1 LTPPDWQKHVD
12 EPPALGAAWQYRVGH
27 EILEEQRERFGER
40 WVQVRYEELC
50 NAPEPT
56 MARLAEQCGLRWDD
70 EARAALPDDIRP
82 TTDRW
87 REELDQDT
95 VASILEQYGGVL
107 ARYEFAPAL
116 TRDWSSSRQ

>member
-1 LTPPDWQKHVD
+1 LTPPGWREHID

-27 EILEEQRERFGER
+27 EILEEQREHFGER
-40 WVQVRYEELC
+40 WVQVGYEELC

-56 MARLAEQCGLRWDD
+56 MERLAEQCGLRWDV
-70 EARAALPDDIRP
+70 EVRAALPDDIRP

-95 VASILEQYGGVL
+95 VASILEQYGEVF

-116 TRDWSSSRQ
+116 TRD